1 MLTLSRCMH
10 REQGS
15 YSSEF
20 PLGAALENA
29 ELNDAW
35 FYKTITLAKGRGIQV
50 AEEEV
55 GLPKG
60 VG

>member
-1 MLTLSRCMH
+1 MH
-10 REQGS
+10 WEQGS

-35 FYKTITLAKGRGIQV
+35 FCKTITAAKGRGIQV

>member
-1 MLTLSRCMH
+1 MLTLSRRMH
-10 REQGS
+10 REHGS

-20 PLGAALENA
+20 PLGTPLENA
-29 ELNDAW
+29 EPDGAW
-35 FYKTITLAKGRGIQV
+35 FYKTTTLAKGRGVQV

>member
-1 MLTLSRCMH
+1 MH

-15 YSSEF
+15 HSSEL
-20 PLGAALENA
+20 PLGTALENA
-29 ELNDAW
+29 EPDGAW